1 MARREHTVEWHLVK
15 GGFFDGLERE
25 FEAFRKLASVR
36 RLKKNAIVFFEGDRC
51 DRSFYL
57 DRGSVKIFRVSLH
70 GKEPTFFIRSEGE
83 MFGLAE
89 VVGGE
94 RRKCS
99 AQALADGVLLEIRRD
114 DLLALLATQPLMARR
129 IIEVLGRRIRYLSEQ
144 LENVMTCDVPTR
156 LLKLLLCLSHDE
168 IAQARGGPA
177 DVPVRLTQGQ
187 IAAMTGSCQQ
197 TVSETLAAFE
207 ARGLIAVSRQRIR
220 LLDPG
225 AILEALSV
233 GDDGPAEARKAP

>member
-1 MARREHTVEWHLVK
+1 MVKREHSMEWHLAK

-25 FEAFRKLASVR
+25 FEAFRRLATVR
-36 RLKKNAIVFFEGDRC
+36 RIKKNAIVFFENDRC

-57 DRGSVKIFRVSLH
+57 DQGSIKIFRVSLH
-70 GKEPTFFIRSEGE
+70 GKEPTFFIRSAGE

-99 AQALADGVLLEIRRD
+99 AQALSECLLLDIRRD
-114 DLLALLATQPLMARR
+114 DLLALLVDQPLMARR
-129 IIEVLGRRIRYLSEQ
+129 IIEVLGRRIRYLSDQ

-197 TVSETLAAFE
+197 TISETLAAFE
-207 ARGLIAVSRQRIR
+207 TRGLIAVSRQRIR

-225 AILEALSV
+225 AIMDALS
-233 GDDGPAEARKAP
+233 GDTAENATPAS

>member
-1 MARREHTVEWHLVK
+1 MEWHLLK

-25 FEAFRKLASVR
+25 FEAFRRLATVR
-36 RLKKNAIVFFEGDRC
+36 RIKKNAIVFFENDRC

-57 DRGSVKIFRVSLH
+57 DQGSVKIFRVSLH
-70 GKEPTFFIRSEGE
+70 GKEPTFFIRSAGE

-99 AQALADGVLLEIRRD
+99 AQALSECLLLDIRRD
-114 DLLALLATQPLMARR
+114 DLLGLLVEQPLMARR
-129 IIEVLGRRIRYLSEQ
+129 IIEVLGRRIRYLSDQ

-197 TVSETLAAFE
+197 TISETLAAFE
-207 ARGLIAVSRQRIR
+207 TRGLIVVSRQRIR

-225 AILEALSV
+225 AILDALS
-233 GDDGPAEARKAP
+233 GGEAEAK

>member
-1 MARREHTVEWHLVK
+1 MDWHLIK
-15 GGFFDGLERE
+15 GGFFSGLERE
-25 FEAFRKLASVR
+25 FLAFRGCATR
-36 RLKKNAIVFFEGDRC
+36 RLVRKNEIIFFENDAC
-51 DRSFYL
+51 TRSYYL
-57 DRGSVKIFRVSLH
+57 DDGSVKIFRVSLH
-70 GKEPTFFIRSEGE
+70 GKEPTFFIRSPGE

-99 AQALADGVLLEIRRD
+99 AQALDSCVMLEIERETFLR
-114 DLLALLATQPLMARR
+114 LMLDHPMLARR
-129 IIEVLGRRIRYLSEQ
+129 VIEVLGRRIRYLSGQ
-144 LENVMTCDVPTR
+144 LENLMTCGVPTR

-168 IAQARGGPA
+168 IAQARGKPV

-197 TVSETLAAFE
+197 TVSETLTAFE
-207 ARGLIAVSRQRIR
+207 KRGFISVSRTRIT

-225 AILEALSV
+225 AIVEAL
-233 GDDGPAEARKAP
+233 DEAEG

>member
-1 MARREHTVEWHLVK
+1 MDWHLIK

-25 FEAFRKLASVR
+25 FAAFRQLAAKR
-36 RLKKNAIVFFEGDRC
+36 RIKKNEIVFFENDLC

-57 DRGSVKIFRVSLH
+57 DEGSVKIFRVSLH
-70 GKEPTFFIRSEGE
+70 GKEPTFFIRSPGE

-94 RRKCS
+94 RRKAS
-99 AQALADGVLLEIRRD
+99 AQALADCALLEISRD
-114 DLLALLATQPLMARR
+114 DFLSLMLSHPLLSRR
-129 IIEVLGRRIRYLSEQ
+129 VIEVLGKRIRYLSEQ
-144 LENVMTCDVPTR
+144 LENVMTCGVGTR

-207 ARGLIAVSRQRIR
+207 QRGLISVSRRRIR

-225 AILEALSV
+225 AIVDALS
-233 GDDGPAEARKAP
+233 ETES

>member
-1 MARREHTVEWHLVK
+1 MEWHLIK

-25 FEAFRKLASVR
+25 FEAFGRLAATR
-36 RLKKNAIVFFEGDRC
+36 RVKKNEIIFFENDRC

-57 DRGSVKIFRVSLH
+57 DEGSVKIFRVSLH
-70 GKEPTFFIRSEGE
+70 GKEPTFFIRSAGE

-99 AQALADGVLLEIRRD
+99 AQALADCLLLEIGRKD
-114 DLLALLATQPLMARR
+114 FLSLMVEQPLLARR
-129 IIEVLGRRIRYLSEQ
+129 VIEVLGKRIRYLSEQ

-168 IAQARGGPA
+168 IAQAKGGPA
-177 DVPVRLTQGQ
+177 DVPVRLTQDQ

-197 TVSETLAAFE
+197 TISETLAAFE
-207 ARGLIAVSRQRIR
+207 QRGLINVSRRRIR

-225 AILEALSV
+225 AIVDALS
-233 GDDGPAEARKAP
+233 DPQT

>member
-1 MARREHTVEWHLVK
+1 MVQHPSQTDWHLFK
-15 GGFFDGLERE
+15 GGFFDGLEQE
-25 FEAFRKLASVR
+25 FAAFKQLAVR
-36 RLKKNAIVFFEGDRC
+36 RRVKKNEIVFFENDRC
-51 DRSFYL
+51 DCSFYL
-57 DRGSVKIFRVSLH
+57 DSGSVKIFRVSLH
-70 GKEPTFFIRSEGE
+70 GKEPTFFIRSPGE

-99 AQALADGVLLEIRRD
+99 AQALTDCVLLEIGRD
-114 DLLALLATQPLMARR
+114 RFLEIMLDKPLLALRV
-129 IIEVLGRRIRYLSEQ
+129 IGVLGSRIRYLSEQ
-144 LENVMTCDVPTR
+144 LENLMTCGVPTR

-168 IAQARGGPA
+168 IAQARGGPV

-197 TVSETLAAFE
+197 TVSETLNAFE
-207 ARGLIAVSRQRIR
+207 QRGLIAVSRQRIR

-225 AILEALSV
+225 AIVDALS
-233 GDDGPAEARKAP
+233 ESSC

>member
-1 MARREHTVEWHLVK
+1 MAQQAGQTDWHLLK

-25 FEAFRKLASVR
+25 LAAFRQHSVQR
-36 RLKKNAIVFFEGDRC
+36 RVKKNEIIFFENDRC

-57 DRGSVKIFRVSLH
+57 DSGSVKIFRVSLH
-70 GKEPTFFIRSEGE
+70 GKEPTFFIRSPGE

-99 AQALADGVLLEIRRD
+99 AQALANSVLLEIGRD
-114 DLLALLATQPLMARR
+114 PFLDLMLEHPLLARR
-129 IIEVLGRRIRYLSEQ
+129 VIGVLGSRIRYLSEQ
-144 LENVMTCDVPTR
+144 LENLMTCGVPTR

-168 IAQARGGPA
+168 IAQAKGGPV
-177 DVPVRLTQGQ
+177 DVPVLLTQGQ

-197 TVSETLAAFE
+197 TISETLAAFE
-207 ARGLIAVSRQRIR
+207 QRGLLAVSRRSIR

-225 AILEALSV
+225 AILDALS
-233 GDDGPAEARKAP
+233 ESSC

>member
-1 MARREHTVEWHLVK
+1 MAETGTHMDWHLIK

-25 FEAFRKLASVR
+25 FQAFRAIATPRQVR
-36 RLKKNAIVFFEGDRC
+36 KNDVIFFENDLC
-51 DRSFYL
+51 TNSYYL
-57 DRGSVKIFRVSLH
+57 DHGSVKIFRISLH
-70 GKEPTFFIRSEGE
+70 GKEPTFFIRSPGE

-99 AQALADGVLLEIRRD
+99 AQALADCTLLEIERNAFLEL
-114 DLLALLATQPLMARR
+114 LLAQPMLSRR
-129 IIEVLGRRIRYLSEQ
+129 VIEVLGRRIRYLSQQ
-144 LENVMTCDVPTR
+144 LENVMTCGVPTR

-168 IAQARGGPA
+168 VAMARGGPA

-187 IAAMTGSCQQ
+187 IASMTGSCQQ

-207 ARGLIAVSRQRIR
+207 QRGLIKVSRQRIT

-225 AILEALSV
+225 AIMEELSR
-233 GDDGPAEARKAP
+233 DG

>member
-1 MARREHTVEWHLVK
+1 MAKCEHPMEWHLIK

-25 FEAFRKLASVR
+25 FEAFRRLATVR
-36 RLKKNAIVFFEGDRC
+36 RIKKNAIVFFENDRC

-57 DRGSVKIFRVSLH
+57 DQGSVKIFRVSLH
-70 GKEPTFFIRSEGE
+70 GKEPTFFIRSAGE

-99 AQALADGVLLEIRRD
+99 AQALSECLLLDIRRD
-114 DLLALLATQPLMARR
+114 DLLDLLVEQPLMARR
-129 IIEVLGRRIRYLSEQ
+129 IIEVLGRRIRYLSDQ

-197 TVSETLAAFE
+197 TVSEALATLE
-207 ARGLIAVSRQRIR
+207 RQGLIAFSRKRVT
-220 LLDPG
+220 LLAPQ
-225 AILEALSV
+225 AILDRLDSLA
-233 GDDGPAEARKAP
+233 G

>member
-1 MARREHTVEWHLVK
+1 
-15 GGFFDGLERE
+15 
-25 FEAFRKLASVR
+25 
-36 RLKKNAIVFFEGDRC
+36 
-51 DRSFYL
+51 
-57 DRGSVKIFRVSLH
+57 
-70 GKEPTFFIRSEGE
+70 

-99 AQALADGVLLEIRRD
+99 AQALTDCTLLEIERGAFLELMLSQPMLSRRV
-114 DLLALLATQPLMARR
+114 
-129 IIEVLGRRIRYLSEQ
+129 IEVLGRRIRYLSQQ
-144 LENVMTCDVPTR
+144 LENVMTCGVPTR

-168 IAQARGGPA
+168 VALAKGGPA

-187 IAAMTGSCQQ
+187 IASMTGSCQQ

-207 ARGLIAVSRQRIR
+207 QRGLIKVTRQRIT

-225 AILEALSV
+225 AILEELSR
-233 GDDGPAEARKAP
+233 DG

>member
-1 MARREHTVEWHLVK
+1 MDWHLIK
-15 GGFFDGLERE
+15 GGFFDGLDRE
-25 FEAFRKLASVR
+25 FTAFSTLAAKR
-36 RLKKNAIVFFEGDRC
+36 RVKKNGIIFFENDLC

-57 DRGSVKIFRVSLH
+57 DEGSVKIFRVSLH
-70 GKEPTFFIRSEGE
+70 GKEPTFFIRSPGE

-99 AQALADGVLLEIRRD
+99 AQALADCALLEITRD
-114 DLLALLATQPLMARR
+114 DFLGLMLDHPMLSRR
-129 IIEVLGRRIRYLSEQ
+129 VIEVLGRRIRYLSGQ
-144 LENVMTCDVPTR
+144 LENLMTCGVRTR

-168 IAQARGGPA
+168 IAQARGGPV

-197 TVSETLAAFE
+197 TVSETLAGFE
-207 ARGLIAVSRQRIR
+207 QQGLIEVSHRRIR

-225 AILEALSV
+225 AIVEALS
-233 GDDGPAEARKAP
+233 ESES

>member
-1 MARREHTVEWHLVK
+1 MAGREHTVEWHLVK

-114 DLLALLATQPLMARR
+114 DLLELLATQPFMARR

-225 AILEALSV
+225 AILEALSF
-233 GDDGPAEARKAP
+233 GEDGGAETRKAP

>member
-1 MARREHTVEWHLVK
+1 MQTREPPMDWHLIK
-15 GGFFDGLERE
+15 DGFFDGLDRE
-25 FEAFRKLASVR
+25 FSAFSRLAAKR
-36 RLKKNAIVFFEGDRC
+36 RVKKNGIVFFENDLC

-57 DRGSVKIFRVSLH
+57 VDGSVKIFRVSLH
-70 GKEPTFFIRSEGE
+70 GKEPTFFIRSPGE

-99 AQALADGVLLEIRRD
+99 AQALADCALLEITREAF
-114 DLLALLATQPLMARR
+114 LALMLEHPMLSRR
-129 IIEVLGRRIRYLSEQ
+129 VIEVLGRRIRYLSGQ
-144 LENVMTCDVPTR
+144 LENLMTCGVPTR

-168 IAQARGGPA
+168 IAQAKGGPA

-207 ARGLIAVSRQRIR
+207 QQGLIEVSRRRIR
-220 LLDPG
+220 LLDPE
-225 AILEALSV
+225 AIVEALS
-233 GDDGPAEARKAP
+233 APES

>member
-1 MARREHTVEWHLVK
+1 MAKHEHPRQWHLIK

-25 FEAFRKLASVR
+25 FEAFRRLATVR
-36 RLKKNAIVFFEGDRC
+36 RVKKNAIVFFENDRC

-57 DRGSVKIFRVSLH
+57 DQGSVKIFRVSLH
-70 GKEPTFFIRSEGE
+70 GKEPTFFLRSAGE

-99 AQALADGVLLEIRRD
+99 AQALSECLLLDIRRD
-114 DLLALLATQPLMARR
+114 DLLGLLVEQPLMARR
-129 IIEVLGRRIRYLSEQ
+129 IIEVLGRRIRYLSDQ

-197 TVSETLAAFE
+197 TISETLAAFE
-207 ARGLIAVSRQRIR
+207 SRGLIAVSRQRIR

-225 AILEALSV
+225 AILDALSG
-233 GDDGPAEARKAP
+233 GDGGTEGK

>member
-1 MARREHTVEWHLVK
+1 MASSENRMDWHLIK

-25 FEAFRKLASVR
+25 FEAFRAVAAKR
-36 RLKKNAIVFFEGDRC
+36 RVKKNEIVFFENDLC

-57 DRGSVKIFRVSLH
+57 NEGSVKIFRVSLH
-70 GKEPTFFIRSEGE
+70 GKEPTFFIRSPGE

-94 RRKCS
+94 RRKAS
-99 AQALADGVLLEIRRD
+99 AQALSDCALLEVAREDFLRLMLEHP
-114 DLLALLATQPLMARR
+114 LLARR
-129 IIEVLGRRIRYLSEQ
+129 VIEVLGKRIRYLSEQ
-144 LENVMTCDVPTR
+144 LENVMTCGVGTR
-156 LLKLLLCLSHDE
+156 LLKLLICLSHDE
-168 IAQARGGPA
+168 IAQAKGGPV

-197 TVSETLAAFE
+197 TVSEILTAFE
-207 ARGLIAVSRQRIR
+207 QRGLIAVSRKSIR

-225 AILEALSV
+225 AIVDALS
-233 GDDGPAEARKAP
+233 DSES